1 MLRYMLDT
9 DICIFVLRHQR
20 PRLQDRLDRNAESLA
35 ISSVV
40 LSELYFGA
48 ENSARPEQNHRV
60 LESFAARLVVLPFDT
75 PAAFHSGR
83 VRAEL
88 RRSGQSI
95 GAYDLM
101 IAGHARS
108 AGLALVT
115 NNAREFGRVP
125 GLLLENWL

>member
-9 DICIFVLRHQR
+9 DICIFVLRHQH
-20 PRLQDRLDRNAESLA
+20 PELNDRLDRHAESLA

>member
-9 DICIFVLRHQR
+9 DICIYVLRHQY
-20 PRLQDRLDRNAESLA
+20 PSLQERLNRHAESLA
-35 ISSVV
+35 VSTVV

-48 ENSARPEQNHRV
+48 ENSARPDENHRV
-60 LESFAARLVVLPFDT
+60 LESFAARLSVLPFDA
-75 PAAFHSGR
+75 PAAWHSGR

-88 RRSGQSI
+88 KRVGRPI

-108 AGLALVT
+108 AGLTLVT

-125 GLLLENWL
+125 GLVVENWA

>member
-9 DICIFVLRHQR
+9 DICIFVLRHQH
-20 PRLQDRLDRNAESLA
+20 PELKDRLDRHAESLA

-115 NNAREFGRVP
+115 NNAREFGRVS